1 MVEALIR
8 SGCRQIVH
16 LAGPEYI
23 SNGSERHRGYR
34 DALAKFKLTYDA
46 RYVIAGGLDAE
57 QGGRAMEQFL
67 GLGLPFDAIF
77 GFTETATLGA
87 KSVLQKLHYR
97 IPEDVSLCCISGTAL
112 CTLVHPTLTAVEQPV
127 VEIAHQACR
136 LLLQQ
141 IQQPEMP
148 KEQVVLR
155 GEMVMRDSIRQKA

>member
-1 MVEALIR
+1 MLANVRPHQELKLNHFYEKFLFELAEL
-8 SGCRQIVH
+8 SQINFHFLH
-16 LAGPEYI
+16 LQQKAVLLYVSAGYC
-23 SNGSERHRGYR
+23 
-34 DALAKFKLTYDA
+34 F
-46 RYVIAGGLDAE
+46 LDN
-57 QGGRAMEQFL
+57 
-67 GLGLPFDAIF
+67 
-77 GFTETATLGA
+77 
-87 KSVLQKLHYR
+87 KVLQKLHYR

-112 CTLVHPTLTAVEQPV
+112 CTLVHPMLTAVEQPV